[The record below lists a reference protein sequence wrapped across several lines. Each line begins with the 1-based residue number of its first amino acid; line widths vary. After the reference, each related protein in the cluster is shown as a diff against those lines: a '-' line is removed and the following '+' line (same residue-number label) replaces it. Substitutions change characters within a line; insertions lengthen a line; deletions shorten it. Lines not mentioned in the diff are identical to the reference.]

1 MMQRV
6 ERPRDPPLPS
16 RPRAEHHLGMSAFPP
31 ELRLGGAW
39 TAERVRRELLDVD
52 PESPLAFYRFE
63 LIDGELLV
71 TASPTQEHQYAVGR
85 LLVELDAYLR
95 PGRLA
100 IAVNSPSD
108 IDIVPNTIVQPDVY
122 VVPYIDGKRPR
133 QRPYKGPLLL
143 AIEVLSPSTA
153 RNDQVKKRRFYV
165 RAGVEYWV
173 VDLESRVV
181 FRNAPGDERVDVH
194 AERIEWRAPGA
205 PEPVVIDLE
214 ALFREAL
221 DD

>member
-1 MMQRV
+1 M
-6 ERPRDPPLPS
+6 
-16 RPRAEHHLGMSAFPP
+16 GMVVYPP
-31 ELRLGGAW
+31 ELPVGVEW
-39 TAERVRRELLDVD
+39 TAERVRRELFEVD
-52 PESPLAFYRFE
+52 PESPLARYRFE

-71 TASPTQEHQYAVGR
+71 SSAPEMQHQYAVDH
-85 LLVELDAYLR
+85 LLFELMSYLR
-95 PGRLA
+95 PRRDALA
-100 IAVNSPSD
+100 VTSPTD
-108 IDIVPNTIVQPDVY
+108 IEIVPNTIVQPDVY
-122 VVPYIDGKRPR
+122 VVPYVDGKRPR
-133 QRPYKGPLLL
+133 QRPYKGPLPL
-143 AIEVLSPSTA
+143 AIEVRSPSTA

-194 AERIEWRAPGA
+194 AERIEWRAPAA
-205 PEPVVIDLE
+205 PEPVAIDLE

>member
-1 MMQRV
+1 M
-6 ERPRDPPLPS
+6 
-16 RPRAEHHLGMSAFPP
+16 GMGTYPP
-31 ELRLGGAW
+31 ELPPGEVW
-39 TAERVRRELLDVD
+39 TAERVRRELFDVD
-52 PESPLAFYRFE
+52 PESPLARYRFE

-71 TASPTQEHQYAVGR
+71 SSAPEMQHQYAVDY
-85 LLVELDAYLR
+85 LLFELMSYLR
-95 PGRLA
+95 PRRDALA
-100 IAVNSPSD
+100 VTSPTD
-108 IDIVPNTIVQPDVY
+108 IEIVPGTIVQPDVY
-122 VVPYIDGKRPR
+122 VVPYVDGKRPR
-133 QRPYKGPLLL
+133 QRPYNGPLLL

-153 RNDQVKKRRFYV
+153 RNDQITKRRFYV
-165 RAGVEYWV
+165 RAGIEYWV

-181 FRNAPGDERVDVH
+181 FRNGPGDERVDVH

>member
-1 MMQRV
+1 
-6 ERPRDPPLPS
+6 
-16 RPRAEHHLGMSAFPP
+16 MSAFPP
-31 ELRLGGAW
+31 ELRLGEAW
-39 TAERVRRELLDVD
+39 TAERVRRELFDVD
-52 PESPLAFYRFE
+52 PESPLARYRFE

-71 TASPTQEHQYAVGR
+71 SSAPEMQHQYAVDH
-85 LLVELDAYLR
+85 LLFELMSYLR
-95 PGRLA
+95 PRRDALA
-100 IAVNSPSD
+100 VTSPTD
-108 IDIVPNTIVQPDVY
+108 IEIVPNTIVQPDVY
-122 VVPYIDGKRPR
+122 VVPYVDGKRPR

-205 PEPVVIDLE
+205 PEAVAIDLE

>member
-1 MMQRV
+1 
-6 ERPRDPPLPS
+6 
-16 RPRAEHHLGMSAFPP
+16 MSAFPP
-31 ELRLGGAW
+31 ELRLGEVW
-39 TAERVRRELLDVD
+39 TAERVRRELFDVD
-52 PESPLAFYRFE
+52 PESPLAFYRYE

-71 TASPTQEHQYAVGR
+71 SASPTQEHQYAVGR
-85 LLVELDAYLR
+85 LLVEFDVYLR
-95 PGRLA
+95 PGRTA

-108 IDIVPNTIVQPDVY
+108 IEIVPGTIVQPDMY
-122 VVPYIDGKRPR
+122 VIPYIDGKRPR
-133 QRPYKGPLLL
+133 QRPYRGPLLL

-153 RNDQVKKRRFYV
+153 RNDQVTKRRFYV

-205 PEPVVIDLE
+205 PASVVIDLE